1 MGILYY
7 AILESIGVLVTVSI
21 HACNLHGVL
30 PGPSQSKPH
39 GAKKERTA
47 FGWICRVLGFG
58 FAQHLGV
65 ASLVV
70 KLFSQF
76 SL

>member
-47 FGWICRVLGFG
+47 FWLDLQGSRLWVCAAPRRRFPCCEIV
-58 FAQHLGV
+58 QPV
-65 ASLVV
+65 
-70 KLFSQF
+70 
-76 SL
+76 